1 MHDGPWAAKTADFL
15 AALAD
20 ALSLLGRGRQRCDSA
35 RGRGTGPRKFKRSE
49 AMFIVLKGTD
59 GREMQVNTRHV
70 TKVMPIGKSNLTWV
84 FLSDGTKEKIK
95 ETYEKVSKQIV
106 DADH

>member
-1 MHDGPWAAKTADFL
+1 
-15 AALAD
+15 
-20 ALSLLGRGRQRCDSA
+20 
-35 RGRGTGPRKFKRSE
+35 
-49 AMFIVLKGTD
+49 MFIVLKGSRRSRNA
-59 GREMQVNTRHV
+59 GQHRHV

>member
-1 MHDGPWAAKTADFL
+1 
-15 AALAD
+15 
-20 ALSLLGRGRQRCDSA
+20 
-35 RGRGTGPRKFKRSE
+35 
-49 AMFIVLKGTD
+49 MFIAFKGPD
-59 GREMQVNTRHV
+59 GREMQVNTRYV

-84 FLSDGTKEKIK
+84 FLADGTKEKIK